1 MKYELVE
8 VKYIDMY
15 HFQMY
20 EGKFRALEQAENGHD
35 ETFIYANVSNVDS
48 HTFEESAVRIYAHSY
63 ENLYSAEDYEL
74 VNLYSDELCEYLKA
88 VILENIG
95 NEALAKKRVPT
106 RINEEC
112 LESVP
117 LMENLL
123 IVPDKT
129 PEQIAHGLV
138 DAMGKELAA
147 GLVEYNALVRQLAEN
162 PAIDLADTTQI
173 KAELEKELPAW
184 DEDDWEMLLH
194 LVRVVRNRQDSDIPQ

>member
-35 ETFIYANVSNVDS
+35 ETFIYANVSNFDS

-106 RINEEC
+106 RINKEC
-112 LESVP
+112 LESIP

-129 PEQIAHGLV
+129 PEQIAPGLV

-173 KAELEKELPAW
+173 KAELERELPAW
-184 DEDDWEMLLH
+184 DENDWKMLLH
-194 LVRVVRNRQDSDIPQ
+194 LVRVLRNRQNSEILQ